1 MALDKGASTAN
12 AAGGLSSLLDFIS
25 KSEALQRILG
35 LGPGSL
41 FSSLPSARRYSMT
54 APSLFGHN
62 PANPPGLGNLNNSC
76 YQNSIIQGLA
86 SLRSLSGFL
95 DHNIE
100 TLGNRH
106 AFATHLALKDIVER
120 LNDSSNGGRQ
130 LWIPRDLK
138 SMSTWQQQDAQEYF
152 SKVVDQLDKEIR
164 VGSRGLNR
172 DAGLKVAQSQD
183 EQSGLTLKFLS
194 KDDTGKE
201 FLEKFRSNGY
211 GPPFVNPLEGLL
223 AQRVGC
229 MQCGWTEG
237 LTLFQFNC
245 VTVPLR
251 RGYEFDIRQCL
262 SDYTELELIEGVECP
277 KCTLLR
283 AQTQLQQMLER
294 LEAESDSEGQAS
306 NRTLTDG
313 LKAATERRLEAV
325 GAALNDED
333 YSEKTLSGPCVIP
346 RKNRVCSTKSKQA
359 VIAKAPRSLTIHV
372 NRSMFDE
379 FSGLS
384 LKNGA
389 NVRFPIVL
397 DLDPWCL
404 GTKSLKEDDA
414 PETWVVDPSKSM
426 LRQPGVTCEATN
438 NRRYELRAVV
448 THSGHH
454 ENGHYICFRKYPKG
468 SFPGKLSADD
478 LKEDDDENF
487 EHWFMLSDANVYPVS
502 ESTVLSQGGVFM
514 LFYELMDEVS
524 PSLETV
530 SATVSA
536 AQFPGSEVDP
546 SEVNPLLDISNT
558 PRKHAAITK
567 QGQQCNDAGSPRATP
582 TSEISDMSSSSSSE
596 VSVYEETMRV
606 GVPRID
612 LVMRTSSN
620 SSTTRRGKSPN
631 GKSPISPVMAN

>member
-1 MALDKGASTAN
+1 MALDKDNSTAN
-12 AAGGLSSLLDFIS
+12 AATGLSSLLDFRS
-25 KSEALQRILG
+25 KSEALKRILG
-35 LGPGSL
+35 LGTGSI
-41 FSSLPSARRYSMT
+41 FSSLPSGRRYSMT

-120 LNDSSNGGRQ
+120 LNDSSNSGRQ

-164 VGSRGLNR
+164 DGSRGLSR

-183 EQSGLTLKFLS
+183 EQSLTLKILS

-201 FLEKFRSNGY
+201 VLEKFRSNGY
-211 GPPFVNPLEGLL
+211 SPPFVNPLEGLL

-251 RGYEFDIRQCL
+251 RGHEFDIRQCL

-283 AQTQLQQMLER
+283 TQMQLQQMLER
-294 LEAESDSEGQAS
+294 LESESDSERQAS

-325 GAALNDED
+325 GAALHDED

-359 VIAKAPRSLTIHV
+359 VIAKAPKSLTIHV
-372 NRSMFDE
+372 NRSMYDE

-404 GTKSLKEDDA
+404 GTKSLEDDA

-438 NRRYELRAVV
+438 DRRYELRAVV

-468 SFPGKLSADD
+468 SFPGKLSTDD
-478 LKEDDDENF
+478 PKEDDDENS

-502 ESTVLSQGGVFM
+502 ENTVLSQGGVFM
-514 LFYELMDEVS
+514 LFYELMDEV
-524 PSLETV
+524 PQSLETV

-536 AQFPGSEVDP
+536 AQVTESQVDP
-546 SEVNPLLDISNT
+546 SEANPLLDISNT
-558 PRKHAAITK
+558 PRKHTAINK
-567 QGQQCNDAGSPRATP
+567 QGQYCNDAGSPRATP
-582 TSEISDMSSSSSSE
+582 TSETFDMSSSSSSSE
-596 VSVYEETMRV
+596 ETVYEENTRV
-606 GVPRID
+606 GVPRVD

-620 SSTTRRGKSPN
+620 SSTTRRGKSPS
-631 GKSPISPVMAN
+631 GMRSPISPVMAN